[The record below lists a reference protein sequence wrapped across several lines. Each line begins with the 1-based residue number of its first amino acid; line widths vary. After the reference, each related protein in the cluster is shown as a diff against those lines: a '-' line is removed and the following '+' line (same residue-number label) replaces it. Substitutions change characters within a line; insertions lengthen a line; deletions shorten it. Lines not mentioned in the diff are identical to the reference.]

1 MALLA
6 SRLGIQHDVLS
17 CEVEATGNLQSAAR
31 RERYLVLSDWA
42 GKKDV
47 SFIALAH
54 TMDDQAETL
63 LLNLSRG
70 SGVDGLSAMP
80 TVVQRLGVY
89 WVRPLLQVRRAEL
102 RKYLIKEGIEWI
114 EDPSNEDDRFD
125 RVKVRRLLTGLES
138 IGASCERLS
147 ATAERMQD
155 ARAVLQ
161 EAARMASADVAVT
174 GDLEETHFN
183 AGFWELPNETRL
195 RLTASAIKRASNS
208 CYRPRI
214 AALAAG
220 LESVRAG
227 RKFTLAGCL
236 LVPTGKSGFSVVREL
251 AACGP
256 SVAACQV
263 WDQCWQLDGPPPPP
277 GSCIGPLGEGGLL
290 ECVGWR
296 STGRLKE
303 CLVSSPAL
311 RKDGQLL
318 AAPFAG
324 LPNGWR
330 FWRTGSGL
338 AANQAPCV

>member
-1 MALLA
+1 MC
-6 SRLGIQHDVLS
+6 LS

-54 TMDDQAETL
+54 TMDDQGGKRCSSIFREDPVWTACP
-63 LLNLSRG
+63 
-70 SGVDGLSAMP
+70 AMP

-89 WVRPLLQVRRAEL
+89 WVSSTLAGEKGRNSGNTSSRRAL
-102 RKYLIKEGIEWI
+102 NGSKIRQMRMIALTG
-114 EDPSNEDDRFD
+114 SRSGAF
-125 RVKVRRLLTGLES
+125 LTGLES